1 MITPMHVLRNEKT
14 LAGEKT
20 VTSIEGFVVLA
31 NMLIIGGVGGYFIGY
46 LLKRIFK
53 VLLIGFGILIFFVA
67 SLAFVGTINVN
78 YEGITIGITNL
89 INPQQL
95 SMILQSAISNLPL
108 LASFAVGFLL
118 GIGKQ

>member
-78 YEGITIGITNL
+78 YEGFVDGITKL
-89 INPQQL
+89 LGSQQV
-95 SMILQSAISNLPL
+95 SIILQTMASNLPL
-108 LASFAVGFLL
+108 IASFAVGFIL